1 MVDCI
6 YESLDL
12 ENVSITRRK
21 TAEMFGPATQV
32 ILSLMHVSV
41 IVAALWTMEKIVTK
55 ILDGFCKPK
64 EKGREKCRREYQNR
78 CMDGKEEH
86 AE

>member
-1 MVDCI
+1 
-6 YESLDL
+6 
-12 ENVSITRRK
+12 
-21 TAEMFGPATQV
+21 MFGPATQV

-41 IVAALWTMEKIVTK
+41 IVAALWTMEKIVTM

-64 EKGREKCRREYQNR
+64 EKDREKCRREYQNR